1 MTAREDPG
9 SVKTPPL
16 PKHWPA
22 TVKSAVLQVISL
34 AQYAAA
40 YTRGWAANSPNARV
54 RLKAEKDRSEAELEH
69 TREEMRI
76 KDARMASIDPHRRPN
91 YPPAERMTILALKT
105 ARGWSLE
112 QTAKRF
118 LVSPATVASW
128 MKRLDEQGPH
138 ALVQL
143 PGGPVNKFPQFV
155 QHCVQRLKTLAP
167 TMGKVKIAQTLARAG
182 LHLGATTVGR
192 MLKGGQNASNPTPA
206 PSDDPASGAT
216 LSPDVTRDTINQGSD
231 DAPQAK
237 QRVVTANYP
246 GHVWHVDLTV
256 VPTGPGMWC
265 SWLPFALPQR
275 WPFCF
280 WVAVVVDHFS
290 RRAMGATAMKEQP
303 TSQAVRAFLG
313 RAIRKAGK
321 SPKYIVCDRGSQF
334 DCQGFRDWC
343 KRKGIQPRFGAI
355 GRHGSIAVEL
365 KVTFHH
371 GRKHLPLVNLTRAA

>member
-1 MTAREDPG
+1 MTTYKDTSALRKYNCPNSG
-9 SVKTPPL
+9 PPRS
-16 PKHWPA
+16 
-22 TVKSAVLQVISL
+22 KSAVLQVISL

-54 RLKAEKDRSEAELEH
+54 RLKAEKDRSEAELEQ

-91 YPPAERMTILALKT
+91 YPPAERMAILALKT

-182 LHLGATTVGR
+182 LHLGATSCGTHAQGRSKRLRIRLPPPATVLLPAQDPQSGR
-192 MLKGGQNASNPTPA
+192 
-206 PSDDPASGAT
+206 
-216 LSPDVTRDTINQGSD
+216 
-231 DAPQAK
+231 
-237 QRVVTANYP
+237 YP
-246 GHVWHVDLTV
+246 RH
-256 VPTGPGMWC
+256 
-265 SWLPFALPQR
+265 
-275 WPFCF
+275 
-280 WVAVVVDHFS
+280 
-290 RRAMGATAMKEQP
+290 
-303 TSQAVRAFLG
+303 
-313 RAIRKAGK
+313 
-321 SPKYIVCDRGSQF
+321 DR
-334 DCQGFRDWC
+334 
-343 KRKGIQPRFGAI
+343 P
-355 GRHGSIAVEL
+355 
-365 KVTFHH
+365 
-371 GRKHLPLVNLTRAA
+371 RAAPTRRRPSNA